1 MPVRVFQEEE
11 RKEVRKKMLEAG
23 IPLLKEYGMTHMSVS
38 KIADAAGIG
47 KSTFYNFFT
56 SKEAYVLELI
66 QYRRRELPRL
76 MDEILAGREKMTKEE
91 AKHLIKSILFS
102 EQSVYQYMTLEDEN
116 HLLKA
121 FPELKH
127 ANLEREVTIMQYY
140 FQRIEGVKKE
150 LNYAVISNLMKSI
163 VLIWQGKEILHESGR
178 EQTMDAMF
186 ELLFSYV
193 FEER

>member
-102 EQSVYQYMTLEDEN
+102 EQSVYQYMTLEDESC
-116 HLLKA
+116 LLEA

>member
-47 KSTFYNFFT
+47 KSTFYNFFA

-102 EQSVYQYMTLEDEN
+102 EQSVYQYMTLEDESC
-116 HLLKA
+116 LLEA